1 MRNKAFYESLL
12 KERDRNLHP
21 GATFLN
27 EIWLP
32 KQKPIKPTK
41 LLSLYNQ
48 QNVHYGKDME
58 EVILGQERIS
68 SNKVRLVIISPEI
81 AAFRKTEVETD
92 SFFRKMLQKGFK
104 YPSLHAALLTPLHPD
119 LASFI
124 ELHCVRFAR
133 EMPISNS
140 DWKITYVG
148 LSEGRKSIRQSP
160 ADWEK
165 KTICNILW
173 VFESPQ

>member
-1 MRNKAFYESLL
+1 MSKETFLKSLR

-32 KQKPIKPTK
+32 KQKPIKPAE

-48 QNVHYGKDME
+48 QNVHCDKDME
-58 EVILGQERIS
+58 EVILGQDRIS
-68 SNKVRLVIISPEI
+68 SNKVKLVIISPEI
-81 AAFRKTEVETD
+81 AAFGKTEVKTD
-92 SFFRKMLQKGFK
+92 SFFQKMLQKGFK
-104 YPSLHAALLTPLHPD
+104 YPSLHAALLTPLHSD

-133 EMPISNS
+133 EMPISDS
-140 DWKITYVG
+140 DWKITYVF
-148 LSEGRKSIRQSP
+148 LSNRGRSIRQSP
-160 ADWEK
+160 ADLEK
-165 KTICNILW
+165 RSLCNILW
-173 VFESPQ
+173 VFESPE